1 MLNIK
6 LKIFPHSTHRVI
18 HKINQGPILP
28 KNAMLFTTDIIG
40 AFQNIPHD
48 DGSECIREVLDE
60 RQTKPIPK
68 EFIVKLM
75 NLVQKYNI
83 FEFHDGMLWKQL
95 IGVAM
100 GIHPAPSFA
109 NIYLA
114 RRIDKKLED
123 LGRKYRENG
132 SQHLSF

>member
-1 MLNIK
+1 
-6 LKIFPHSTHRVI
+6 
-18 HKINQGPILP
+18 
-28 KNAMLFTTDIIG
+28 
-40 AFQNIPHD
+40 
-48 DGSECIREVLDE
+48 
-60 RQTKPIPK
+60 
-68 EFIVKLM
+68 M

-114 RRIDKKLED
+114 RRIDKELED
-123 LGRKYRENG
+123 LGRKYR
-132 SQHLSF
+132 

>member
-1 MLNIK
+1 ML
-6 LKIFPHSTHRVI
+6 V
-18 HKINQGPILP
+18 
-28 KNAMLFTTDIIG
+28 TTDIIG
-40 AFQNIPHD
+40 TYQNIPHD
-48 DGSECIREVLDE
+48 DGSECLKKVLDE
-60 RQTKPIPK
+60 RQTKTIPTK
-68 EFIVKLM
+68 FIVKLM

-114 RRIDKKLED
+114 RRMDKKT
-123 LGRKYRENG
+123 
-132 SQHLSF
+132 